1 MRLDAA
7 LVSRGLARSRG
18 HARDLIDSGAVRV
31 DDVPVTKASRPVRVH
46 ERLAVDRASEALDT
60 RWVSRAAGKLLLALE
75 DLPGGGP
82 AVEGVRAADV
92 GACTG
97 GFTQVLLHRGAREV
111 VAIDVGHDQL
121 APSLRSDPRVI
132 DLSAHNVRDLTPSA
146 IGGEVDLL
154 VADVSFISLTLVMGR
169 LVSLVR
175 RGGELVLLVKPQ
187 FEVGRAGLDGRG
199 VVRRGAWRG
208 DAVRAVLSSA
218 MGEGLAVRGL
228 VPSRTPGQEGNTEY
242 IAWLT
247 RPAGSH
253 VGLSWQAVSDTIDD
267 LVRAQ
272 TPGGPNP

>member
-31 DDVPVTKASRPVRVH
+31 DDVPVVKASRGVRAEEH
-46 ERLAVDRASEALDT
+46 LAVDDVSGALDAT
-60 RWVSRAAGKLLLALE
+60 WVSRAAGKLLFGLA

-82 AVEGVRAADV
+82 AVDGVRAADV

-97 GFTQVLLHRGAREV
+97 GFTQVLLHRGARAV

-121 APSLRSDPRVI
+121 APMLRSDPRVL
-132 DLSAHNVRDLTPSA
+132 DLSGHNARELTPSD

-169 LVSLVR
+169 LASLVR
-175 RGGELVLLVKPQ
+175 RGGDLVLLVKPQ

-199 VVRRGAWRG
+199 VVRTGAWRG
-208 DAVRAVLSSA
+208 DAVRAVLGSA
-218 MGEGLAVRGL
+218 MKEGLVVRGL

-247 RPAGSH
+247 RPAGSDG
-253 VGLSWQAVSDTIDD
+253 GLAWQAVSEMIDD
-267 LVRAQ
+267 LVRAE
-272 TPGGPNP
+272 TSGGHHP